1 VRCVLLLVLVSS
13 AAYAGGPTQS
23 DPAFLGIGMIQ
34 PPNLG
39 GCFIDTITPGGP
51 AADAGIA
58 RNDEIARVDG
68 VNVFGPHACD
78 DVTRAIVSHQPGDV
92 IEIDLK
98 RGDATLLVRPI
109 LATRSQVLERRV
121 GQHVEATNLE
131 DVDGRHWDLADRRG
145 HALVVGTFDAN
156 CAGCSTLVDRMAE
169 RLVRRTPATSVLAVT
184 ADPDPMAPM
193 TPARARSL
201 RGTVPLA
208 IADSS
213 TFEALATT
221 DRDRVF
227 FLVIDCHGVVR
238 LVAPIAPDADD
249 IDAATDEV
257 LAGAEQAEHARTR
270 R

>member
-1 VRCVLLLVLVSS
+1 M
-13 AAYAGGPTQS
+13 QS
-23 DPAFLGIGMIQ
+23 DPAFLGIGMMA
-34 PPNLG
+34 PANFG
-39 GCFIDTITPGGP
+39 GCFIESITTGGP
-51 AADAGIA
+51 AADAGVA

-68 VNVFGPHACD
+68 VDIVGARACD

-92 IEIDLK
+92 IEIELK
-98 RGDATLLVRPI
+98 RGDARLLVRPI

-121 GQHVEATNLE
+121 GQHVDTTDLE
-131 DVDGRHWDLADRRG
+131 DADGQHWDLADRRG

-156 CAGCSTLVDRMAE
+156 CAGCSALVDRVAE
-169 RLVRRTPATSVLAVT
+169 RLVRRTPTTTVLAVT
-184 ADPDPMAPM
+184 GDLERPM
-193 TPARARSL
+193 TLERARGL

-208 IADSS
+208 IADTT